1 MMYYED
7 YVTAVELKNGKIVD
21 LGKNP
26 AGLYIYTDDGSSC
39 GDAYGFQAYDDSF
52 FIPAYDVAKVK
63 FVDSE
68 LFVGFKPEMMDVWFE
83 NKLGFLSKTIYEF

>member
-26 AGLYIYTDDGSSC
+26 AGLYIY
-39 GDAYGFQAYDDSF
+39 
-52 FIPAYDVAKVK
+52 ILMMEVAAVMHMD
-63 FVDSE
+63 FRHMMIHS
-68 LFVGFKPEMMDVWFE
+68 LFLLIMLQ
-83 NKLGFLSKTIYEF
+83 KLSLLILNYLLISNPK

>member
-39 GDAYGFQAYDDSF
+39 GDAYGFQAYDDLF

-68 LFVGFKPEMMDVWFE
+68 LFVDFKPEMMDVWFE